1 MSSKSRGLILIQRVL
16 LWTLYFFSGFILY
29 SNKGILPSFL
39 ITFSRIIYPLSIF
52 WLQIRIKKITNFLPI
67 DSKMSTSQ
75 LWFNL
80 LPVVA
85 SLLTIIFSLTNS
97 FLFILA
103 RMQSFP
109 EEVYDAA
116 KIDGASPLQQF
127 YYISLP
133 FLIGIMSILFLL
145 RFIWTFNKFDDIF
158 LLTGGN
164 AGTRTFTVNVYE
176 QAFAISNLLFGF
188 MISQSIFALIPKD
201 NLSVEVSPS
210 RLLYSLP
217 MAYFGKSLLLR

>member
-16 LWTLYFFSGFILY
+16 FWTLYFFSGFILY

-39 ITFSRIIYPLSIF
+39 INFSRIIYPLSIF

-97 FLFILA
+97 FLLIL
-103 RMQSFP
+103 
-109 EEVYDAA
+109 E
-116 KIDGASPLQQF
+116 K
-127 YYISLP
+127 
-133 FLIGIMSILFLL
+133 LINS
-145 RFIWTFNKFDDIF
+145 
-158 LLTGGN
+158 
-164 AGTRTFTVNVYE
+164 
-176 QAFAISNLLFGF
+176 
-188 MISQSIFALIPKD
+188 
-201 NLSVEVSPS
+201 
-210 RLLYSLP
+210 
-217 MAYFGKSLLLR
+217 